1 MCERLGRR
9 YGRPGRVLSE
19 EARMAVV
26 GHDWPGNVRE
36 LVNAVQRAVMLSDG
50 PEIEA
55 EDLGLTEMTT
65 EMLTSTLATPS
76 HDRTA
81 FLPDVSGHSGSAAS
95 GLSFDFEHGLHKAAD
110 VEKELIMQALR
121 FTRGNVSRAAK
132 LIGMQRSSIRY
143 RIDRYGLERFV
154 VEVANR

>member
-1 MCERLGRR
+1 
-9 YGRPGRVLSE
+9 
-19 EARMAVV
+19 MAVI
-26 GHDWPGNVRE
+26 GHEWLGNVRE

-50 PEIEA
+50 PEIEP
-55 EDLGLTEMTT
+55 EDLGLTDMTPD
-65 EMLTSTLATPS
+65 MLSPTLASPS
-76 HDRTA
+76 HDRTS
-81 FLPDVSGHSGSAAS
+81 FLPEIGSQVAGSA
-95 GLSFDFEHGLHKAAD
+95 GLTFDFEHGVHKAAE

-143 RIDRYGLERFV
+143 RIDRYGLERYV